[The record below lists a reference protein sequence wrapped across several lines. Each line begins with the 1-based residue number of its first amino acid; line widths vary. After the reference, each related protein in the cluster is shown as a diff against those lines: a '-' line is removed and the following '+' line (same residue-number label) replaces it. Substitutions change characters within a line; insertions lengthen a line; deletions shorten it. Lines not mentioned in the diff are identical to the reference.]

1 MRRGKKMMQGF
12 MHYNCAEPW
21 ALPTHIIE
29 DHNYLCLSVYDATC
43 DHGKK
48 SESITPLSSEQVS

>member
-1 MRRGKKMMQGF
+1 MMQGF